1 MHESGTQRETSSS
14 ERW

>member
-1 MHESGTQRETSSS
+1 MHESGTRRETSSS